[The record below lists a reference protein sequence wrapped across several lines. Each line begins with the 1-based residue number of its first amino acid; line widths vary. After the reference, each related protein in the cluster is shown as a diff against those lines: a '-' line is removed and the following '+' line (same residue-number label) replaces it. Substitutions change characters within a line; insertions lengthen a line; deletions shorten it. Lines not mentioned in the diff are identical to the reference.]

1 ARLQRNPTDLAA
13 IRSGVLDLRLTPQ
26 GLTEQRYFQTAAS
39 GRAANAA
46 SGGPA
51 LKGAQ
56 AAALLKFAPP
66 DAQLAEIRA
75 RSNAEELAGSVANAL
90 FGSLPVTEPPR
101 PEAPEHHSSSSDDD

>member
-66 DAQLAEIRA
+66 DAPLAGIRA
-75 RSNAEELAGSVANAL
+75 RSNAEGLPGSVANAL
-90 FGSLPVTEPPR
+90 LGSFPFPR
-101 PEAPEHHSSSSDDD
+101 PPPPMRPPLPP